1 MTKKS
6 QEEIRFWTERDGK
19 YYYEDKI
26 FNREVPFTLYELGH
40 YKIDRNAKM
49 LEFASLMKDYYDA
62 HSSYPNIAFD
72 RWVAEEQAAVRDL
85 YSDLELDDK
94 FFNESDEE
102 KAIDLLIK
110 KYKFDHAAG
119 KAPDVCDYNIDVT
132 RDFIKYIFE
141 NVEDWTRGMYAC

>member
-1 MTKKS
+1 MLLKRVLYDKEIENPTEKDI
-6 QEEIRFWTERDGK
+6 EECTPEARERQWNNK
-19 YYYEDKI
+19 CISERYEPGSVFKI
-26 FNREVPFTLYELGH
+26 IT
-40 YKIDRNAKM
+40 A
-49 LEFASLMKDYYDA
+49 AS
-62 HSSYPNIAFD
+62 
-72 RWVAEEQAAVRDL
+72 VV
-85 YSDLELDDK
+85 
-94 FFNESDEE
+94 EE